1 MLTVGTKAVRS
12 APREI
17 LVLDDQLTTETLG
30 ILLGA
35 AAAAPG
41 VRPRQPWR
49 LEVNGHLIDAY
60 LDGSAIRS
68 AGSLGRANR
77 IVTGA
82 AIFNLRCAAA
92 SRSFGSWVS
101 LYPYPHDPDLAA
113 RIVVEPTGL
122 PDHELEQLYGAILSR
137 CLPRPRSAPGATVRR
152 ALERTAAIENTTLG
166 WLPVSFAPL
175 ALLSTDRDAPADQLA
190 AGIALQRV
198 LLTATRCDIDA
209 SYLPQPLS
217 RDELRH
223 CAQELTSKAGFAQAL
238 IRFGRDTRLGLIRTE
253 LR

>member
-1 MLTVGTKAVRS
+1 M
-12 APREI
+12 
-17 LVLDDQLTTETLG
+17 LDDQLTTETLG
-30 ILLGA
+30 ILLDA

-60 LDGSAIRS
+60 LDGSAIRP
-68 AGSLGRANR
+68 ATDPLGRANR

-101 LYPYPHDPDLAA
+101 LCPYPHDPDLAA

-137 CLPRPRSAPGATVRR
+137 CLPRTRSAPDETVRR
-152 ALERTAAIENTTLG
+152 ALERAAAIENTNLG
-166 WLPVSFAPL
+166 WLPVSFALL
-175 ALLSTDRDAPADQLA
+175 ALLSTDRDEPADQIA

-223 CAQELTSKAGFAQAL
+223 CAQELTGKAGFAQAL
-238 IRFGRDTRLGLIRTE
+238 IRLGRDTRLGLIRTD